1 MNCCAGVRGG
11 ETREGE
17 QRQSKADVCNR
28 GSQGEI
34 QERRKEERRE
44 EKEEEEDDHTPG
56 RRFLLS
62 RSNLLCKML
71 SLHPGKINLENFIQ

>member
-1 MNCCAGVRGG
+1 MNCCPGVRGR
-11 ETREGE
+11 ETRAGE
-17 QRQSKADVCNR
+17 QRQSQADVCNR
-28 GSQGEI
+28 GSQGEV

-44 EKEEEEDDHTPG
+44 EKEEKEDDHTPG

-71 SLHPGKINLENFIQ
+71 ALHPGEINLENFIQ